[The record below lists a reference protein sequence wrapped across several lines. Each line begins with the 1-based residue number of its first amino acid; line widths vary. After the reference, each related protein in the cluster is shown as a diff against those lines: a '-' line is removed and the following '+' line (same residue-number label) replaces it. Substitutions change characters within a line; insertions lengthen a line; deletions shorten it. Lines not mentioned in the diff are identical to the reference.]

1 MWLYAVAALCV
12 VVLFSAGFYWLFIRP
27 YSYMWKPCYGMEGYG
42 VCLPCGFAVHGI
54 DISHHQGA
62 IDWGRLAAQR
72 AGRFPIR
79 FIFMKATEG
88 GDHADDAFRQNFDS
102 AGRYGFIRGAYHYF
116 IPQTDPRKQADFFI
130 NTVKLRQGDL
140 PPVLDVETTGRKGK
154 RELQRAVKVWLERVE
169 AHYGVK
175 PILYTSYKFRMRYL
189 DAPDFDAYTRAQ
201 SSLVKLP
208 DASAYVLALQVFG
221 LVDGGVARYQV
232 DVEAHDAGGLF
243 LGASAGLL
251 FYSFELLF
259 DGIGSGVGLEACY
272 LVGEKLLPLHLQGQG
287 LFFGRKAYAGEQFGQ
302 ASAGIGHVALALF
315 VASYADGVDHVGDTG
330 RG

>member
-189 DAPDFDAYTRAQ
+189 DAPDFDAYPYWIAHYYVDSVRYGGRWHFWQHTDRGDVPGIAERVDLDVFNGTQAQ
-201 SSLVKLP
+201 LDSLTL
-208 DASAYVLALQVFG
+208 
-221 LVDGGVARYQV
+221 
-232 DVEAHDAGGLF
+232 
-243 LGASAGLL
+243 
-251 FYSFELLF
+251 
-259 DGIGSGVGLEACY
+259 
-272 LVGEKLLPLHLQGQG
+272 
-287 LFFGRKAYAGEQFGQ
+287 RKA
-302 ASAGIGHVALALF
+302 V
-315 VASYADGVDHVGDTG
+315 
-330 RG
+330 